1 MDTVEMTEEIPKIKD
16 WLNQN
21 NVDSICFDAI
31 CDDIIRVSLSK
42 RANNRLYTTQ
52 RMFDTFDIELGVIG
66 YYLEDQAK
74 ELNKELNKE
83 INKIGKG
90 E

>member
-31 CDDIIRVSLSK
+31 CDDIVKVSLSK
-42 RANNRLYTTQ
+42 WTNDRLYTIQ
-52 RMFDTFDIELGVIG
+52 RVFDTFDIELGVIG
-66 YYLEDQAK
+66 CYLEDQAK
-74 ELNKELNKE
+74 ELNKEVS
-83 INKIGKG
+83 KIEKDG
-90 E
+90 